1 MRRSLAG
8 RCFGTLLALWFAIS
22 IAEPQWLHACPMHN
36 APASGDAPAG
46 AHGSGHHAG
55 AGRGDASHAPRSGH
69 SAHGAGTTQDAASHR
84 GHSAHGV
91 PSTHDAA
98 APAGHHGADL
108 ADAGAPVPSP
118 DHAAAHC
125 LCLGDCAPGV
135 AVTLGAVPEVPVA
148 MVVVIE
154 ARGAL
159 PRADYVPVVRDRTL
173 PFATAPPAL

>member
-46 AHGSGHHAG
+46 AHGGHHAG
-55 AGRGDASHAPRSGH
+55 AGTGDASHASRSGH
-69 SAHGAGTTQDAASHR
+69 SAHGAGA
-84 GHSAHGV
+84 
-91 PSTHDAA
+91 THDAA
-98 APAGHHGADL
+98 SPAGPHAAAAPAP
-108 ADAGAPVPSP
+108 APAPAPSH
-118 DHAAAHC
+118 DHAASHC

-135 AVTLGAVPEVPVA
+135 AVTLGTMPELPVA
-148 MVVVIE
+148 TVVVIE
-154 ARGAL
+154 SRGAL
-159 PRADYVPVVRDRTL
+159 PRAGYVPVVRERTL